1 MLAGPIYGSI
11 MDFHS
16 PGDRNWK
23 SSQSICN
30 MYCVHFS
37 RGYHKW
43 KWFPS
48 GRPWLSSVSIIQC
61 YFVDFHCCL
70 SCVVLLIIR
79 FPRLCFRSASS
90 NLYLFISASAILF
103 IHTFF
108 FSYNDYLV
116 ILCFRA
122 YCSVTQSELVG

>member
-1 MLAGPIYGSI
+1 MLAGLIYGSI

-43 KWFPS
+43 KWFPI
-48 GRPWLSSVSIIQC
+48 GRPWLSSVVYYPVLFRRFSLL
-61 YFVDFHCCL
+61 FKLRSLTHHTL
-70 SCVVLLIIR
+70 SQAL
-79 FPRLCFRSASS
+79 FSASS